1 MKIPD
6 FKIHDYFPITDPVL
20 IFSVVLFII
29 LLAPIIF
36 KRYKVPNLIVLIV
49 AGVIVGPNGLNILLR
64 DQSMILFGTVGLL
77 YIMFIAGL
85 EIDLNDFI
93 RNKNRTLIHGFLT
106 FLIPG
111 ALATWVGYSFL
122 DLSMV
127 SSLLFAS
134 VLSSHTLLAYPII
147 SRLGIT
153 NSRAVGIT
161 VGGTIIADTG
171 ALLILAMI
179 ANYTHGALDYIF
191 AIRMGISLSI
201 FGFIIFW
208 GFPKV
213 SVWFFKNFESE
224 GVSQYIFVLA
234 LVFLAGFLAHL
245 AGIEPI
251 IGAFLA
257 GLALNRMIPHSSP
270 LMNRIEFV
278 GNALFIPFFLISVG
292 MLVNLQVVFKGVHAL
307 VISGVLI
314 VVAISS
320 KWIAAFVTQKVFGFT
335 VTERNLIFGL
345 TTARAAATLA
355 SVLIGY
361 QLGLLS
367 EEILNGSI
375 IMILV
380 TCLVSTIVVEKAGRK
395 QVREEDLNLSNAP
408 RENPERILVPI
419 SNPESVEKLID
430 FSVLLK
436 KPRSAEQI
444 FPLMV
449 IPDDDA
455 AHEHMIRSNKIL
467 DLAAKHAAAS
477 DNGVS
482 GVTRVDMN
490 VSSGILRA
498 IKELNITQI
507 VIGWN
512 ARHSAKQWIFGSV
525 LDNLLERC
533 GRMILVTNFVNPL
546 NTTHHIVVVVPAFAE
561 FESGFLHWTK
571 SMLTFAKQAGADLKL
586 YAPKETNEQLKKVF
600 AESKSSVQV
609 SFEVFDDWDS
619 FMKFESIVGVNDLL
633 VVVSSRSGSISHHSA
648 LDHTPRQLGK
658 HFSDKSFVVIY
669 PEQNNLFNQ
678 DPAYSIQT
686 LKYLE

>member
-1 MKIPD
+1 MRIPA

-179 ANYTHGALDYIF
+179 ANYTHGNLDYIF

-201 FGFIIFW
+201 FGFVIFW

-292 MLVNLQVVFKGVHAL
+292 MLVNLQVVFKGFHAL
-307 VISGVLI
+307 MISGVLI

-395 QVREEDLNLSNAP
+395 QVMEEDLNLSEGP
-408 RENPERILVPI
+408 LENPERILVPI

-436 KPRSAEQI
+436 KPRSVEQI
-444 FPLMV
+444 FPLIV

-455 AHEHMIRSNKIL
+455 AHEHIIKSNKIL
-467 DLAAKHAAAS
+467 DMAAKHAAAS
-477 DNGVS
+477 DNGVT

-490 VSSGILRA
+490 IASGILRA

-512 ARHSAKQWIFGSV
+512 ARHSAKEWIFGSV
-525 LDNLLERC
+525 LDNLLDRS
-533 GRMILVTNFVNPL
+533 GQMILVTNFVNPL
-546 NTTHHIVVVVPAFAE
+546 NTTRHIVVVVPAFAE
-561 FESGFLHWTK
+561 FESGFVHWTK
-571 SMLTFAKQAGADLKL
+571 SMLRLSQQAGADLKF
-586 YAPKETNEQLKKVF
+586 YAPKETNEQLKKIF

-609 SFEVFDDWDS
+609 VFEIFNDWDS
-619 FMKFESIVGVNDLL
+619 FMKFESIVEIDDLL
-633 VVVSSRSGSISHHSA
+633 VVVSSRNGSISYHSA

-658 HFSDKSFVVIY
+658 HFRDKSFVVIY